1 MIINILLVVDFIIL
15 AVVVAWYVFR
25 SIQER
30 KSLRSQLGQSLQLQQ
45 KVYQAQVLK
54 EISERIG
61 YSLDTNKVVEIIT
74 NSLGNLL
81 LYDTVSYMVLGERSV
96 VFKCHVENTVNHDFV
111 NEVRE
116 KMLQAFSAI
125 LNQDIQPQKVDE
137 SVTGNILD
145 DNMRV
150 KVGSYFNLPVVI
162 GDKLVGL
169 INVASA
175 EPGRYGDTQASIL
188 YTITNQ
194 AATAVSKLQ
203 GVLRSEKGKLE
214 AVIDSIADGIINV
227 DLNHQLLIANPAVRD
242 ILEIK
247 GNSSAGNPLLAQV
260 QNISS
265 SPLQNPEIQKL
276 TMFDI
281 VDALAGKTDLRTK
294 IDQALSDDKPV
305 FVPDVVLK
313 NKALEITI
321 TPVKDEKGEKIGT
334 NVVFHDI
341 TTEKSL
347 EKLRQEF
354 TAMMVHELRAP
365 LTAVRWSSESMLK
378 SIAASQ
384 GAEPGKVKDTL
395 VTIETASNNML
406 ELVNDLLDVAKIEA
420 GKFELNVQEYDLV
433 EVLKQQVE
441 AFRPQAEAKHLTLG
455 FTAPDKYK
463 CKFDR
468 VRVAQV
474 LGNLISNAIKYS
486 DAGQIEIN
494 VTPDGEKKRVVVG
507 VKDTGIG
514 ISPEDLPVLFSKFK
528 QLKSGDRS
536 KKGTGLGL
544 VVSKGI
550 VESHGG
556 QIWAESPGE
565 NLGSTFYFSLPLS

>member
-15 AVVVAWYVFR
+15 AIVVTWYVFR
-25 SIQER
+25 SLKER
-30 KSLRSQLGQSLQLQQ
+30 DVLRKRLSQSLQLQQ

-81 LYDTVSYMVLGERSV
+81 EYDTVSYMVLSEDHKV
-96 VFKCHVENTVNHDFV
+96 VFKCHVENTVNHEFTS
-111 NEVRE
+111 EVKE
-116 KMLQAFSAI
+116 KMLAAFSAI
-125 LNQDIQPQKVDE
+125 LNEEIKPQKIDE
-137 SVTGNILD
+137 SITGNILD
-145 DNMRV
+145 DNINVVV
-150 KVGSYFNLPVVI
+150 KSYFNLPVVI
-162 GDKLVGL
+162 GEKLIGL
-169 INVASA
+169 INVASSEA
-175 EPGRYGDTQASIL
+175 GRYGDEQASIL

-194 AATAVSKLQ
+194 AATAVTKLQ
-203 GVLRSEKGKLE
+203 AVLHSEKGKLE

-227 DLNHQLLIANPAVRD
+227 DLNHQLLIANPAVKE
-242 ILEIK
+242 ILEINNLK
-247 GNSSAGNPLLAQV
+247 PGEA
-260 QNISS
+260 
-265 SPLQNPEIQKL
+265 L

-294 IDQALSDDKPV
+294 IDQALSEDKAI

-321 TPVKDEKGEKIGT
+321 TPVKTEKNEKIGT

-365 LTAVRWSSESMLK
+365 LTAVRWSSESMIKTL
-378 SIAASQ
+378 AAAQ
-384 GAEPGKVKDTL
+384 GTDPGKLKDTFL
-395 VTIETASNNML
+395 TIETASNNML

-420 GKFELNVQEYDLV
+420 GKFELNIQDYDLV
-433 EVLKQQVE
+433 ETLKQQVE
-441 AFRPQAEAKHLTLG
+441 AFKPQAEAKHLTIK
-455 FTAPDKYK
+455 FTSPEKFK

-486 DAGQIEIN
+486 DAGEISVN
-494 VTPDGEKKRVVVG
+494 INPETNAKRVVIG
-507 VKDTGIG
+507 VKDNGIG

-536 KKGTGLGL
+536 RKGTGLGL
-544 VVSKGI
+544 VVTKGI

-556 QIWAESPGE
+556 QVWVESQGE
-565 NLGSTFYFSLPLS
+565 NLGSTFYFSLPTE

>member
-1 MIINILLVVDFIIL
+1 MIINILLVADFIVL
-15 AVVVAWYVFR
+15 AIVMAWYIFR
-25 SIQER
+25 TLRER
-30 KSLRSQLGQSLQLQQ
+30 AYLRTRLSQSMQLQQ

-61 YSLDTNKVVEIIT
+61 YSLDTTKVVEIIT

-81 LYDTVSYMVLGERSV
+81 PYDTVSYMLITDNSA
-96 VFKCHVENTVNHDFV
+96 VFKCHVENSVSHEFIE
-111 NEVRE
+111 EV
-116 KMLQAFSAI
+116 KDKILMAFSGI
-125 LNQDIQPQKVDE
+125 LNLDVKPSRFDE
-137 SVTGNILD
+137 SVTGNLLD
-145 DNMRV
+145 DNVRV
-150 KVGSYFNLPVVI
+150 GVKSYFNLPVFI
-162 GDKLVGL
+162 GEKLVGV
-169 INVASA
+169 INVASGQF
-175 EPGRYGDTQASIL
+175 GRFGENEASIL

-194 AATAVSKLQ
+194 AALAVTRLQ
-203 GVLRSEKGKLE
+203 GVLRSERGKLK
-214 AVIDSIADGIINV
+214 AVIDSITDGIISV
-227 DLNHQLLIANPAVRD
+227 DLSHQLLVANPSVRE
-242 ILEIK
+242 ILEIAPAK
-247 GNSSAGNPLLAQV
+247 SSEV
-260 QNISS
+260 SDI
-265 SPLQNPEIQKL
+265 

-294 IDQALSDDKPV
+294 IDQALAEDKRI

-313 NKALEITI
+313 NRALEINI
-321 TPVKDEKGEKIGT
+321 TPVKNEIGEKVGA

-378 SIAASQ
+378 NLAQATGS
-384 GAEPGKVKDTL
+384 EPGKVKDTL

-420 GKFELNVQEYDLV
+420 GKFELNSQEYDLA
-433 EVLKQQVE
+433 EVAKQQVE
-441 AFRPQAEAKHLTLG
+441 VFKPQAEVKHLALSLSSPEKLK
-455 FTAPDKYK
+455 A
-463 CKFDR
+463 KFDR
-468 VRVAQV
+468 IRVSQV

-486 DAGQIEIN
+486 DSGEIVVSLLVDEAN
-494 VTPDGEKKRVVVG
+494 KRVVVG

-514 ISPEDLPVLFSKFK
+514 ISREDLPVLFSKFK

-550 VESHGG
+550 IESHGG
-556 QIWAESPGE
+556 QIWVESPGE
-565 NLGSTFYFSLPLS
+565 NLGSTFYFSLPN

>member
-15 AVVVAWYVFR
+15 AIVVAWYVFR
-25 SIQER
+25 SLRER
-30 KSLRSQLGQSLQLQQ
+30 DSLRKKLSQSLQLSQ

-81 LYDTVSYMVLGERSV
+81 DYDTVSYMVLSGDTV
-96 VFKCHVENTVNHDFV
+96 VFKCHVENTVNHEFITDAK
-111 NEVRE
+111 E
-116 KMLQAFSAI
+116 KMLQAFAAI
-125 LNQDIQPQKVDE
+125 LNENIKPQKVDE
-137 SVTGNILD
+137 SITGNILD
-145 DNMRV
+145 DNINISL
-150 KVGSYFNLPVVI
+150 KSYFNLPVVI
-162 GDKLVGL
+162 GEKLIGL
-169 INVASA
+169 INVASSEA
-175 EPGRYGDTQASIL
+175 GRYGDEQASIL
-188 YTITNQ
+188 YAITNQ
-194 AATAVSKLQ
+194 AATAVTKLQ
-203 GVLRSEKGKLE
+203 AVLHSEKGKLE

-227 DLNHQLLIANPAVRD
+227 DLNHQLLIANHSVKE
-242 ILEIK
+242 ILEISGLK
-247 GNSSAGNPLLAQV
+247 PGQA
-260 QNISS
+260 
-265 SPLQNPEIQKL
+265 L

-294 IDQALSDDKPV
+294 IDQALSEDKAV

-321 TPVKDEKGEKIGT
+321 TPVKTDQGEKIGT

-365 LTAVRWSSESMLK
+365 LTAVRWSSESMIK
-378 SIAASQ
+378 SLAAAQ
-384 GAEPGKVKDTL
+384 GTEQAKVKDTFL
-395 VTIETASNNML
+395 TIETASNNML

-420 GKFELNVQEYDLV
+420 GKFELNIQEYDLV
-433 EVLKQQVE
+433 ETLKQQVD
-441 AFRPQAEAKHLTLG
+441 AFKPQAEAKHLSIK
-455 FTAPDKYK
+455 FTSPEKFK

-486 DAGQIEIN
+486 DSGEILVN
-494 VTPDGEKKRVVVG
+494 MTAEDAKKQVVVG

-536 KKGTGLGL
+536 RKGTGLGL
-544 VVSKGI
+544 VVTKGI

-556 QIWAESPGE
+556 QVWAESQGE
-565 NLGSTFYFSLPLS
+565 NLGSTFYFSLPIE